1 MCLFNF
7 LTNYD
12 SLTCKNE
19 VGLKGNRKTFVIKC
33 KKSISQSLFPYH
45 RSKGIDLRAGYPV
58 QRRAVLSGGL
68 SG

>member
-19 VGLKGNRKTFVIKC
+19 VGLKGNRKTFVIKF
-33 KKSISQSLFPYH
+33 IITTFA
-45 RSKGIDLRAGYPV
+45 R
-58 QRRAVLSGGL
+58 
-68 SG
+68 